1 MISECCSDIS
11 NLRHIENRQARV
23 YLAGVS
29 SLNTLKVMEEVLDAH
44 PNIQRGIILPR
55 PPRVDDRHLHQL
67 SMLGTRELAR
77 SLPASR
83 HFSKIYLGDYSQLHP
98 RTVEQEVVLFGQE
111 GDGVHLKTQAG
122 RNLLTAAV
130 LRSIKPLIN

>member
-1 MISECCSDIS
+1 M
-11 NLRHIENRQARV
+11 
-23 YLAGVS
+23 S

-55 PPRVDDRHLHQL
+55 PPRVDDRHLNQL

-83 HFSKIYLGDYSQLHP
+83 HFNKINMGDFSQLHP
-98 RTVEQEVVLFGQE
+98 STIEQEVVLFGEE
-111 GDGVHLKTQAG
+111 GDGVHFKTQAG

-130 LRSIKPLIN
+130 LKSLKPLIS